1 MKITL
6 RRNKLLCSF
15 HSPYFSWIGRQLC
28 LVKCF
33 LISYQRLASVSYLGR
48 SGAVCRVA
56 TKKSTHT
63 WKLISIARYLGTR
76 ITAGQLNH
84 GHVQVLCYSTFSLF
98 KLATFNGLTGL
109 WWRCNHRHVDCGV
122 IFSSTQTHSIDSN
135 RSNMWF
141 TLQQVPI
148 ESTPGIEHRH
158 RHQSPLKIPRA
169 YRYSRLHNSILYSG
183 DIFPRCPIP
192 RSQIHTPTHVKLS
205 KSFVLSKY
213 TYVSIYSLSSSVGG
227 AQIWSVDKV

>member
-1 MKITL
+1 ML
-6 RRNKLLCSF
+6 
-15 HSPYFSWIGRQLC
+15 
-28 LVKCF
+28 
-33 LISYQRLASVSYLGR
+33 SYQRLASVSYLGR

-141 TLQQVPI
+141 TLQQVGTYWKHTWNWAP
-148 ESTPGIEHRH
+148 SPSPVTTKNTP
-158 RHQSPLKIPRA
+158 
-169 YRYSRLHNSILYSG
+169 RLSIFSIAQLNSVFWGHL
-183 DIFPRCPIP
+183 PAVCPIP
-192 RSQIHTPTHVKLS
+192 RSQIHTPTH
-205 KSFVLSKY
+205 
-213 TYVSIYSLSSSVGG
+213 T
-227 AQIWSVDKV
+227 

>member
-1 MKITL
+1 ML
-6 RRNKLLCSF
+6 
-15 HSPYFSWIGRQLC
+15 
-28 LVKCF
+28 
-33 LISYQRLASVSYLGR
+33 SYQRLASVSYLGR

-141 TLQQVPI
+141 TRQQVGTYWKHTWNWAP
-148 ESTPGIEHRH
+148 SPSP
-158 RHQSPLKIPRA
+158 SPLKIPRA

-183 DIFPRCPIP
+183 DIFPRCAP
-192 RSQIHTPTHVKLS
+192 SQGH
-205 KSFVLSKY
+205 KY
-213 TYVSIYSLSSSVGG
+213 THPHTRKVVQIFRSFQIYICVHLQS
-227 AQIWSVDKV
+227 K

>member
-1 MKITL
+1 ML
-6 RRNKLLCSF
+6 
-15 HSPYFSWIGRQLC
+15 P
-28 LVKCF
+28 
-33 LISYQRLASVSYLGR
+33 YQRLASVSYLGR

-169 YRYSRLHNSILYSG
+169 YRYSWLHNSILYSG
-183 DIFPRCPIP
+183 DIFPRCAP
-192 RSQIHTPTHVKLS
+192 SQGH
-205 KSFVLSKY
+205 KY
-213 TYVSIYSLSSSVGG
+213 THPHTRKVVQIFRSFQIYICVHLQS
-227 AQIWSVDKV
+227 K